1 MDMETKQKD
10 IIKLGTLGESKVGKT
25 NLSNVFIGNKFDDEE
40 LSTIG
45 VGNLLKK
52 IDIKYEEKS
61 KSISLKIWDT
71 AGQERFKAVAT
82 QYIKLCDGI
91 LVVYAI
97 NDRKS
102 FEKINDWLKDVEEKK
117 NNNKVPLVLI
127 GNKIDLENERVV
139 SKEEGEKFAYKY
151 NIKFFESSVKNKTNV
166 KEAFNYLIEMVFL
179 AYENEFNTCDQS
191 VFYLDDDEIAKSNVC
206 CFHKN
211 KN

>member
-139 SKEEGEKFAYKY
+139 SKEEGEKLAQKY
-151 NIKFFESSVKNKTNV
+151 NIKFFESS
-166 KEAFNYLIEMVFL
+166 
-179 AYENEFNTCDQS
+179 
-191 VFYLDDDEIAKSNVC
+191 AKSNINVSEAFQYLIDSCVEIYHEDLFNAIKKNVNLYEKDHNNNVC
-206 CFHKN
+206 CN
-211 KN
+211 KKRKK